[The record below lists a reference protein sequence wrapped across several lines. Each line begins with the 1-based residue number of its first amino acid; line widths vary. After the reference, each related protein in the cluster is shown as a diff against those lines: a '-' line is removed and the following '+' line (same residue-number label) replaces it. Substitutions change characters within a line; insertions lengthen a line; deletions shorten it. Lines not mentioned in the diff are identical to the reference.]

1 MPSLHV
7 LHILSIH
14 DLSGDVA
21 KNNRPVASKL
31 GTKLLLETTGRL
43 FFASSALHCSPRA
56 LCAEARP
63 SSLNST

>member
-14 DLSGDVA
+14 DLSGDVG
-21 KNNRPVASKL
+21 KFSLSKL

-43 FFASSALHCSPRA
+43 FFATSALHCSPRA